1 MSLCVRPD
9 RERGAPRRTAPAR
22 HGRRTGTEKK
32 AKRGGAALRSTL
44 VSRRGRRRRL
54 PIGRA
59 ASGGRTR
66 RQARG
71 PRRVCCLAC
80 SLWTT
85 GTGRGGVVGRCILL
99 GRSGSSTRF
108 AVRGIVVVG
117 SRRLLAPVLR
127 FVHVMGRQTA
137 EAPIHPC
144 SRSATIAGLRASQPR
159 HASLTYRIQPQP
171 EFSAHAGSGCCAV
184 PAVCVCSTRPRSHLP
199 AALRSPDPTV
209 QHTGN

>member
-1 MSLCVRPD
+1 MRPAGP
-9 RERGAPRRTAPAR
+9 GAGRTAP
-22 HGRRTGTEKK
+22 HRTGTTRQAHGYGEKK
-32 AKRGGAALRSTL
+32 PGRGGATQRSTL

-71 PRRVCCLAC
+71 PRRVVLPLLVVCGRRDGVAWLVAAVYWAAAGRPVHGCRAWH
-80 SLWTT
+80 S
-85 GTGRGGVVGRCILL
+85 GRGFSTTSRA
-99 GRSGSSTRF
+99 RS
-108 AVRGIVVVG
+108 
-117 SRRLLAPVLR
+117 PVCAR
-127 FVHVMGRQTA
+127 DGQA